1 MAKSTGYTFFWALL
15 LGLIGASLFWLYSPF
30 LRQEVTRQV
39 EDTLQRQEMAA
50 AAGEKGSDPGKAAT
64 SRVAG
69 SRFQLLAEG
78 GKTFLA
84 DHKEGRVWRYFKH
97 SREEGWA
104 RDEEGF
110 VPLPIH
116 FGGKTY
122 ISASDILAAEKDA
135 KTP

>member
-30 LRQEVTRQV
+30 LRQEVARQV
-39 EDTLQRQEMAA
+39 EDTLQKQEMTAA
-50 AAGEKGSDPGKAAT
+50 VGDKGPDSAKAGAAK
-64 SRVAG
+64 VAG

-78 GKTFLA
+78 GKTFMVDL
-84 DHKEGRVWRYFKH
+84 KEGRVWRYYRH
-97 SREEGWA
+97 TREEGWA

-116 FGGKTY
+116 YGGKTY
-122 ISASDILAAEKDA
+122 ISASDIIAADKDA

>member
-1 MAKSTGYTFFWALL
+1 MAKSTGHTFFWALL

-39 EDTLQRQEMAA
+39 EDTLQKQEMTAA
-50 AAGEKGSDPGKAAT
+50 VGEKSSEPGKAVAP
-64 SRVAG
+64 RLAG

-78 GKTFLA
+78 GKTFLV
-84 DHKEGRVWRYFKH
+84 DHKEGRVWRYFRH
-97 SREEGWA
+97 TREEGWA

-110 VPLPIH
+110 APLPIH
-116 FGGKTY
+116 YSGKTY
-122 ISASDILAAEKDA
+122 ISASDILAADKDA